1 MHRVLV
7 AVVLCCCCCR
17 AAVVSRATGAPLL
30 VRPASPFGAAAASR
44 IDNVKQFVAEY
55 YGAGV
60 QVRPGQELPALEG
73 YADVEAFQQFHR
85 GVPVRGAGMKVVF
98 DGSRV
103 VSASAKLVTDIT
115 VDTTPSVAEEEAR
128 ARAVWMARLAHCS
141 GLSGHAQELCRR
153 HPVQDHEVKT
163 TSRLIIYRTGL
174 TTGFAG
180 ANSLAWEFTLTS
192 PQASRAHLR
201 HDFQYTVV
209 VDALKNTVLSVV
221 PLTHYAL
228 SRQLREYPSAL
239 PFWQEGDPMPSDYD
253 ATSFLKAAGDYYN
266 TLFNMFGWKSFDNAD
281 SQLIGNLYMDDES
294 ICPNA
299 FFDPSVN
306 MTYFCTNLSRYDV
319 ATHELGHALTSS
331 LDNGLYEYASGALQ
345 ESWSDIIA
353 ETFSQF
359 WNGSGYYPPRNS
371 NRSCVSSGDSKR
383 WIVGDDCELFDNSLR
398 DLYNPQC
405 TGLPSTVSEMQCY
418 PYDLNGVHTNCGPP
432 SLAYAL
438 LADGGVFHGV
448 SFTGIGLLKAWH
460 IFFYAKYYYQL
471 PSETFSDY
479 ATHLAQA
486 CRDIIGHPLK
496 DQYGATAADIVSST
510 DCSTLSALLDAVGL
524 DDQPC
529 TTYTLWGAY
538 PSYLP
543 TTGSIV
549 NILTAGCPTATEY
562 LKIGTKTL
570 DAQEYLFSQ
579 LGSTSGW
586 NCLAEFNVP
595 SYDRIGTSS
604 PSSNVSFTVSADQ
617 AQTTKPVLDATYSLP
632 QRIVYFST
640 PVISSVS
647 PSSGDENGG
656 YSVTLVGTGFQK
668 FAGPCSPYIGTSYD
682 CLICRCTHTKKQA
695 S

>member
-1 MHRVLV
+1 
-7 AVVLCCCCCR
+7 
-17 AAVVSRATGAPLL
+17 
-30 VRPASPFGAAAASR
+30 
-44 IDNVKQFVAEY
+44 
-55 YGAGV
+55 
-60 QVRPGQELPALEG
+60 
-73 YADVEAFQQFHR
+73 
-85 GVPVRGAGMKVVF
+85 
-98 DGSRV
+98 
-103 VSASAKLVTDIT
+103 
-115 VDTTPSVAEEEAR
+115 
-128 ARAVWMARLAHCS
+128 
-141 GLSGHAQELCRR
+141 
-153 HPVQDHEVKT
+153 
-163 TSRLIIYRTGL
+163 
-174 TTGFAG
+174 
-180 ANSLAWEFTLTS
+180 
-192 PQASRAHLR
+192 
-201 HDFQYTVV
+201 
-209 VDALKNTVLSVV
+209 
-221 PLTHYAL
+221 
-228 SRQLREYPSAL
+228 
-239 PFWQEGDPMPSDYD
+239 
-253 ATSFLKAAGDYYN
+253 
-266 TLFNMFGWKSFDNAD
+266 
-281 SQLIGNLYMDDES
+281 MDDES

-682 CLICRCTHTKKQA
+682 CLICFWYKDLTHYYADFGTYVDSKHISCVAPAAKGTWQVSVTLNAQDLAYPTTFQFVAASSDGTGGWFTTKHVIWLCSCVAVLVVIVVAVVLSYVIYTTCKKRGFTLVPSSQWQSLQMSSA
-695 S
+695 TAATS